1 MRLDRDGEEAY
12 VDIWVVENRSKEM
25 LQETSRRESCGVG
38 VGVGVVWCVGDW
50 SEAGMTTNLQGFTL
64 ARLSSPLRLVLR
76 R

>member
-1 MRLDRDGEEAY
+1 MRLDRDGKEAY

-38 VGVGVVWCVGDW
+38 VGVVWCVGNW